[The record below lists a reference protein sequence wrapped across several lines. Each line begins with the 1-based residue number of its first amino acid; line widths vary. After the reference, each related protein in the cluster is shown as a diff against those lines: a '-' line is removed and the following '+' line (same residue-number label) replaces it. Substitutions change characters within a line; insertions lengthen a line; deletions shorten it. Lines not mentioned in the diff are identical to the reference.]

1 MISDPL
7 RGELR
12 CGMPGEP
19 PQTQHGFESP
29 RRRLREVLGLDLR
42 ALAALRILAAL
53 LLLASLSDRLRDFAS
68 FYTNAGVLSEASAR
82 NGARFEPWDGV
93 SWLHPF
99 AWLPDP
105 WGSACLFASA
115 AVAAIFLLAG
125 RQTRPACFLAWLM
138 LTGIDNRNPLV
149 IDGGDDLLRL
159 LLFWGLFLPLSAR
172 WSVDSLALPSA
183 RSEPFVSIG
192 TVAFLVQLALLYPIS
207 ASLKSY
213 RDWVTDGG
221 ALHYAL
227 HLEQFVT
234 PLGIRLRD
242 HLPIR
247 WLSPA
252 TWWLELAG
260 PLLLFSPFATASL
273 RCLLFLAFAGLH
285 VGIGLTLGL
294 WLFSSVCVVAW
305 LVILPSGFWDRL
317 ERIVAPVEVPARSP
331 PPEVPASSRGGRF
344 ASDLLAASFLLYVVL
359 WNFGSLNPGTRDS
372 WFPFEAR
379 WLGYQLRIGQ
389 LWGMFTPSPAK
400 VSSWLELQART
411 GQGVVIWL
419 RPDGRICDRCPTKPE
434 RVLTER
440 WRKFHE
446 RVVQEQG
453 SGLDERYAS
462 FLLKRFQSFDE
473 GKPAKVTVSWV
484 IKRSPPPT
492 SSRGDPKEETQVLA
506 SAE

>member
-1 MISDPL
+1 ML
-7 RGELR
+7 
-12 CGMPGEP
+12 GEP
-19 PQTQHGFESP
+19 TGTQLGFES
-29 RRRLREVLGLDLR
+29 RGRWLREVLGLDLR

-53 LLLASLSDRLRDFAS
+53 LLLASLCDRLRDFTS

-99 AWLPDP
+99 SWLPDP
-105 WGSACLFASA
+105 WGSACLFATA
-115 AVAAIFLLAG
+115 AVAALFLLAG
-125 RQTRPACFLAWLM
+125 RQTGPACFLAWLM

-172 WSVDSLALPSA
+172 WSVDA
-183 RSEPFVSIG
+183 RSLPPPRSDRFVSIG
-192 TVAFLVQLALLYPIS
+192 TVAFLVQLALLYAIS

-213 RDWVTDGG
+213 RDWVTEGE

-234 PLGIRLRD
+234 PLGIALRD
-242 HLPIR
+242 HLPTR

-252 TWWLELAG
+252 TWWLELLG
-260 PLLLFSPFATASL
+260 PVLLFSPLATAPL
-273 RCLLFLAFAGLH
+273 RCLLVLAFAGLH
-285 VGIGLTLGL
+285 SGIALTLGL
-294 WLFSSVCVVAW
+294 WLFSSVCVAAW
-305 LVILPSGFWDRL
+305 LVTLPSGFWDRL
-317 ERIVAPVEVPARSP
+317 ERIVSPFQAPARFP
-331 PPEVPASSRGGRF
+331 VPEAPDSSRGGRF
-344 ASDLLAASFLLYVVL
+344 TNEVLAASFLGYVVL
-359 WNFGSLNPGTRDS
+359 WNIGSLNPGARDS

-400 VSSWLELQART
+400 ASSWLPLQART
-411 GQGVVIWL
+411 TQGAVVWL
-419 RPDGRICDRCPTKPE
+419 RPDGRVCNRCPTRPE

-446 RVVQEQG
+446 RVVQGRG
-453 SGLDERYAS
+453 SGLDDRYAS
-462 FLLKRFQSFDE
+462 FLLNRFESLD
-473 GKPAKVTVSWV
+473 GGAPARVTVSWV
-484 IKRSPPPT
+484 MKRSPPPIP
-492 SSRGDPKEETQVLA
+492 SSWHPEEKTKLLA
-506 SAE
+506 AAEWEPRQNQP